1 MKKLMLALAVFAAC
15 NKDDSK
21 KTETPAA
28 TPPATAPAPATAPTT
43 PPPAPAAKPAE
54 LAPPAAAAAG
64 TPRPASITEADQ
76 ATADQLIS
84 TLKDF
89 GDALEKAGTD
99 CKAATAAAKSFGDK
113 FKPIAEAA
121 EKIKARTE
129 SDPAAKAWFQSN
141 YMPKMMGLMQP
152 MMKSAQACAT
162 DKDFQAAMNS
172 MPMPGKKVKAAAPT
186 KP

>member
-1 MKKLMLALAVFAAC
+1 MKKLMIALAVFAAC

-28 TPPATAPAPATAPTT
+28 APAPATAPAPAMAPAT
-43 PPPAPAAKPAE
+43 PPPPAAKPAE
-54 LAPPAAAAAG
+54 VTPPATPAPGA
-64 TPRPASITEADQ
+64 PRPASLTDADV

-121 EKIKARTE
+121 EKIKTRTE

-141 YMPKMMGLMQP
+141 YMPKMMSLMQP
-152 MMKSAQACAT
+152 MMKTAQACSA
-162 DKDFQAAMNS
+162 DKDFQAAMNAV
-172 MPMPGKKVKAAAPT
+172 PMPGRKVKAPMPT